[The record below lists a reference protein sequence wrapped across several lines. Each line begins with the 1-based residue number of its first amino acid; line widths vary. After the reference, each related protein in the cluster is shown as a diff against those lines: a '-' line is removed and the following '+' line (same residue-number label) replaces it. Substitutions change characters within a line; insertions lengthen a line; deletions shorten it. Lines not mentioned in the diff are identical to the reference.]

1 MTNIKSMAY
10 FLKLFSTK
18 FKKKKQKNKKQQQQ
32 QQQYLTT
39 SKIRE
44 VSRLFLN
51 SFKISTKYRKMR
63 QFYRKYFLKN
73 DSFFKKHYCRNK
85 QSVINI
91 KK

>member
-18 FKKKKQKNKKQQQQ
+18 FKKKQKKKQKKQKNKKQQQQ
-32 QQQYLTT
+32 QQQQYLTA

-63 QFYRKYFLKN
+63 
-73 DSFFKKHYCRNK
+73 
-85 QSVINI
+85 
-91 KK
+91 